1 MNDTKDLVC
10 EFIIKDPKSQDL
22 LTIVGKINESQ
33 ITDFFRENSPTYVYL
48 QDRPY
53 PPIPKESIR
62 EIIIYRE
69 KKRLM
74 VDNRNL
80 ALYHSTEHRFEAVAF

>member
-1 MNDTKDLVC
+1 MNCTKVLIC

-22 LTIVGKINESQ
+22 LTIVGKINELQ
-33 ITDFFRENSPTYVYL
+33 ITDFFKENSPTYIYL
-48 QDRPY
+48 QDRSY

-69 KKRLM
+69 KRRLI
-74 VDNRNL
+74 VDNKNL

>member
-1 MNDTKDLVC
+1 MNSTKDFVC
-10 EFIIKDPKSQDL
+10 EFIIKDPKSRDL
-22 LTIVGKINESQ
+22 LTVIGKISESQ
-33 ITDFFRENSPTYVYL
+33 ITDFFNEDSPTYVFL

-53 PPIPKESIR
+53 PPISKESIR
-62 EIIIYRE
+62 EIIIYGE
-69 KKRLM
+69 KKRLI